1 MAEILR
7 NRVEDDFEF
16 YEKVVELM
24 GDGITTA
31 PEASESLGMSY
42 DEFDKKLILVSKA
55 VGKLERE
62 VKKLLADGLDVS
74 QIANHLNVSVDVVRE
89 LLRYW

>member
-42 DEFDKKLILVSKA
+42 DEFDKKWILASKA
-55 VGKLERE
+55 VEKLKRE
-62 VKKLLADGLDVS
+62 VKNLLADGLNVS
-74 QIANHLNVSVDVVRE
+74 QIANCLDVSEYVVRK